1 MSWERFRSVME
12 RDAIKTD
19 NMAADDAYFMATH
32 MPFAQ
37 LEVFQGGRTS
47 ATPKLMTEEEVFE
60 KIVYNPDNAHRLVIV
75 RGDNG
80 TGKTHLVRYLH
91 TKFKKSPATVYNPAT
106 EEVVFLRRL
115 NNSVRGAF
123 SQLIEQKVIQDPD
136 IEEKLRK
143 FVDSSDSKD
152 EAAFKNDILYAYV
165 AAVSNDQSGEVYK
178 PVICRDIAS
187 FLSDSRVREY
197 LLREGGAISR
207 CYSVITAPSSQVL
220 KESTIFTEEDF
231 NDSRYKI
238 IKEVIKRGDPQASD
252 FADDKSQI
260 GSFAVSVW
268 FDCRKMNCFVVL
280 N

>member
-123 SQLIEQKVIQDPD
+123 SQLIEQKVIQED
-136 IEEKLRK
+136 RK
-143 FVDSSDSKD
+143 
-152 EAAFKNDILYAYV
+152 
-165 AAVSNDQSGEVYK
+165 
-178 PVICRDIAS
+178 
-187 FLSDSRVREY
+187 
-197 LLREGGAISR
+197 
-207 CYSVITAPSSQVL
+207 SVV
-220 KESTIFTEEDF
+220 
-231 NDSRYKI
+231 
-238 IKEVIKRGDPQASD
+238 
-252 FADDKSQI
+252 
-260 GSFAVSVW
+260 
-268 FDCRKMNCFVVL
+268 
-280 N
+280 